1 MNPRGQNHPTPA
13 LAERVA
19 DLLKAQ
25 ADPELRIIGGAL
37 ADWLAADAPNETLEA
52 ALGLAHAPGTN
63 WRRER
68 ARARRNGHV
77 LAAADACGETPRQLA
92 ARWRRYAST
101 GWPRHRN
108 LDEVPSSLIG
118 KPEAHL
124 WFAMMADPA
133 HDPVA
138 LSDRQIARLVK
149 APAGGNAGLFATKAD
164 SDIMGNE

>member
-1 MNPRGQNHPTPA
+1 MNPRGQNRPTPA
-13 LAERVA
+13 LAERLA

-25 ADPELRIIGGAL
+25 SDPELRMLGDAL
-37 ADWLAADAPNETLEA
+37 AEWLAADAPTEALEV
-52 ALGLAHAPGTN
+52 ALGVAHAPGTN

-68 ARARRNGHV
+68 ARGRRNGHV
-77 LAAADACGETPRQLA
+77 LAAAEASGETPRQLA

-124 WFAMMADPA
+124 WFAMKADPA

-149 APAGGNAGLFATKAD
+149 ANAGGNAGLFATKAD
-164 SDIMGNE
+164 SDIMRNE